1 MGNVLDF
8 LWHRFILPKSES
20 MFLEESMN
28 QFPDSSVQEL
38 EAKYVEIKEHLKSTL
53 GHSLGVAS

>member
-8 LWHRFILPKSES
+8 LWHCFILPKSES

-28 QFPDSSVQEL
+28 QLPDSFVQEL
-38 EAKYVEIKEHLKSTL
+38 EAKYVEIKEHLKCTPGHPL
-53 GHSLGVAS
+53 GIAP